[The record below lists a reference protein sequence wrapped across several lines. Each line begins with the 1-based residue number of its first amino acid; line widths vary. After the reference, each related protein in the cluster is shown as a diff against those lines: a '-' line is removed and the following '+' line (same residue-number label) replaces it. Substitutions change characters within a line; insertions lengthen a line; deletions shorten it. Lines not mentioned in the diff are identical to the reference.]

1 MEMDRITGQPQAVKA
16 VVCKIATLSLALSI
30 IFLDLSSLISYNQ
43 EPDQD
48 GLVLQQISSL
58 IAIIC

>member
-1 MEMDRITGQPQAVKA
+1 MEMDRITGQPQAVRA
-16 VVCKIATLSLALSI
+16 VATLSLALSI
-30 IFLDLSSLISYNQ
+30 IFHDLSSLISYKQ

>member
-1 MEMDRITGQPQAVKA
+1 MEMDRITGQPQAVRA

-30 IFLDLSSLISYNQ
+30 IFHELSSLISYNQ